1 MIPAAWKLI
10 PALAPIAGGAAVL
23 AWRVRE
29 TRTPVTTRKIVIP
42 PLGMSTGF
50 GMFFVPEM
58 RVPLSWAVVAF
69 LIGALILSYPLER
82 TSSLERQGDVVMM
95 RRSNGFLLILLALL
109 ALRLLL
115 HEYVGALLPPKQT
128 AAMFFILAFGM
139 ILRWR
144 TGMYLRYRAIRAE
157 LETPGSA
164 DLRAEPDVQPQLD
177 A

>member
-1 MIPAAWKLI
+1 MIPVAWKIL

-50 GMFFVPEM
+50 GMFLSAQM
-58 RVPLSWAVVAF
+58 RVPLTWAIVAF
-69 LIGALILSYPLER
+69 LFGAIVLSWPLAR

-95 RRSNGFLLILLALL
+95 RRSNGFLLILLGLL
-109 ALRLLL
+109 ALRLVL
-115 HEYVGALLPPKQT
+115 HEYVGALLPPRQT
-128 AAMFFILAFGM
+128 AAIFFILAFGM

-144 TGMYLRYRAIRAE
+144 VGMYLRFRA
-157 LETPGSA
+157 
-164 DLRAEPDVQPQLD
+164 LRAEIAEPAPDVL
-177 A
+177 ASS